1 MEWFL
6 ILGIYG
12 CHAGVENERAPSA
25 CYYRD
30 QRLVMPSQEVC
41 QMVLD
46 MNGGRC
52 IAEITDPSLRQ
63 EIGKTMLAPR
73 APDHDK

>member
-1 MEWFL
+1 MVSDRRHLRLSRWRRER
-6 ILGIYG
+6 
-12 CHAGVENERAPSA
+12 ERAPSA

-30 QRLVMPSQEVC
+30 QRLAMPSQEVC

-52 IAEITDPSLRQ
+52 IAEINDPSLRQ
-63 EIGKTMLAPR
+63 EIGKTMLAPKV
-73 APDHDK
+73 PDHDK